1 MGTTHDAHEILS
13 AFRSI
18 DKLRT
23 LDDKLDVL
31 RASLILHD
39 DEEIRLIR
47 RLAPTQKSKKPVGH
61 TYPKNP
67 PVVEVSASVA
77 DQVDSRVPFK
87 VHVTDRQL
95 SAVYNSLPFDGSKK
109 VKHKPPSLRPLN
121 THDRTSVTRF
131 RKYSRL
137 DSSTSRV

>member
-1 MGTTHDAHEILS
+1 MGTHDAHEILS

-23 LDDKLDVL
+23 LGDKLDVVH
-31 RASLILHD
+31 ASLILDD

-47 RLAPTQKSKKPVGH
+47 RLAPTRKSKRPVGH
-61 TYPKNP
+61 TYRKNH
-67 PVVEVSASVA
+67 PVVEANPSVA
-77 DQVDSRVPFK
+77 DHVDSRIPFQ
-87 VHVTDRQL
+87 VHVIDHQL

-109 VKHKPPSLRPLN
+109 VKHKPPSLRPLI
-121 THDRTSVTRF
+121 THDRNSVSRF